1 MKKLKICNKA
11 CDQCLFTD
19 NKIVP
24 DDRAEEVVQ
33 EALSSDSWF
42 ECHKGTLQGQSI
54 VCRGFWNKYKKDS
67 LATRLALMLNMY
79 EFVEIP
85 QED

>member
-1 MKKLKICNKA
+1 MKKLKIYNHA

-24 DDRAEEVVQ
+24 DERAQEVIEQ
-33 EALSSDSWF
+33 ALASDSWF
-42 ECHKGTLQGQSI
+42 ECRKGTLQGQNI
-54 VCRGFWNKYKKDS
+54 VCRGFWNKHKKDS
-67 LATRLALMLNMY
+67 LATRLALMLNMF
-79 EFVEIP
+79 EFVEIS